1 MGGTSNK
8 VATKYRAGGII
19 SKDYKLNEQII
30 SKSSI
35 QSTNFFWAA
44 CVHQVLDLRNAGR
57 IREKSPYIFIAYITV
72 RETRRKQ
79 ICQWQTV
86 ISISQ
91 FCAVAAFIAS
101 EVPPRCDC
109 CSLQTFPNT
118 PLWWL
123 EIWSALAIFDSLYGD
138 IKIKIFLSTS
148 ERIGEG
154 WETPW
159 RLGDQRKPGWKWPLK
174 WNLNS
179 YMKICRQRISES
191 RNSDCKGPTA
201 HRNMLWLR
209 NREEGHCGWST
220 IQWIR
225 VRGLWEVRGGQDKVT
240 WVLWTHGK
248 KCDF

>member
-1 MGGTSNK
+1 MLIGNIRFTQTLKLKKKKRWCSHGVGGTSNK
-8 VATKYRAGGII
+8 VATKYRGGGGII

-79 ICQWQTV
+79 ICRWQTV

-138 IKIKIFLSTS
+138 IKIKIF
-148 ERIGEG
+148 
-154 WETPW
+154 
-159 RLGDQRKPGWKWPLK
+159 
-174 WNLNS
+174 
-179 YMKICRQRISES
+179 
-191 RNSDCKGPTA
+191 
-201 HRNMLWLR
+201 
-209 NREEGHCGWST
+209 
-220 IQWIR
+220 
-225 VRGLWEVRGGQDKVT
+225 
-240 WVLWTHGK
+240 
-248 KCDF
+248 